1 MTSRGDAGTDQCHC
15 RRYVEAVGR
24 LHMHVHIVLDQ
35 QLIVDVFSGR
45 YARHM
50 TRVRVWTATRPLGD
64 VGIEYC
70 RLTMI

>member
-35 QLIVDVFSGR
+35 QLIVDVYPGQYM
-45 YARHM
+45 YARHILVYDARQ
-50 TRVRVWTATRPLGD
+50 RV
-64 VGIEYC
+64 
-70 RLTMI
+70 